1 MNNFKAFLEHYR
13 TKEIMLS
20 ESPVRLG
27 RNYGED
33 LDNNWFNVESAK
45 ELISKKHNSLIT
57 KQNILSAELN
67 LYRDEYSGIKFQDYW
82 LTDQP
87 FISCYF
93 MFEQLSDNGLQA
105 LGVWN
110 HKSFKGSARDILFI
124 YYLKHY
130 SYIISDNKH
139 HDRGENYWKRII
151 EQGTKLGHKLTVITR
166 SGSEFD
172 IDDTEAY
179 WGNSSEFSNYRI
191 KIYAR

>member
-1 MNNFKAFLEHYR
+1 MNNFKTFLEHYK
-13 TKEIMLS
+13 TKEVVLP

-45 ELISKKHNSLIT
+45 ELIDNKHNLLIIR
-57 KQNILSAELN
+57 QNVLSTELS
-67 LYRDEYSGIKFQDYW
+67 LYRDKYNSNKFQDYW

-87 FISCYF
+87 FIGCYF
-93 MFEQLSDNGLQA
+93 IFEYLHDGGLQA

-110 HKSFKGSARDILFI
+110 YKLFKGSARDILFS

-130 SYIISDNKH
+130 SYVISDNKH
-139 HDRGENYWKRII
+139 HDQGENYWKKII
-151 EQGTKLGHKLTVITR
+151 DRGTKLGHKLSVITR
-166 SGSEFD
+166 NGNEFD
-172 IDDTEAY
+172 IDDAEAY
-179 WGNSSEFSNYRI
+179 WGKGSEFSNYKI